1 MASYEFWCSSI
12 IIMYYNNKMA
22 QKYSNTPRGAQ
33 DKQLLALTQSELP
46 WTPADYKTRGNN
58 NKPVSIVWDL
68 LGVTPTICN
77 KINDN
82 EYNKVNS

>member
-1 MASYEFWCSSI
+1 
-12 IIMYYNNKMA
+12 MYNDT
-22 QKYSNTPRGAQ
+22 KYSNTPRGAQ

-46 WTPADYKTRGNN
+46 WTPADYKTRSNA

-82 EYNKVNS
+82 EYNKVNSYSIRIDPTGFRHHFT